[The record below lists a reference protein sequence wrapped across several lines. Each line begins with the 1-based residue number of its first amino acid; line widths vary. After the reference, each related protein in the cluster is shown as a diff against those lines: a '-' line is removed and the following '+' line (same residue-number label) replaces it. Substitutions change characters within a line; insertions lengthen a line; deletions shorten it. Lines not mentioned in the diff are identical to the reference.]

1 MTGPGDPPEGLPEG
15 SPGSGD
21 DEYRSVVF
29 DESFVRAARIQ
40 EYSARERL
48 DGSTRAVRTRRFWA
62 RGGATRQ
69 ALVLVALIAVAFGTA
84 VYLGIR
90 NPYEQAPEPVA
101 QPLRITLVPLA
112 PTGAVPAV
120 DRARPF
126 AGNVAAG
133 YRIGRDGLTLPGAFS
148 TPHFGESQVTQAL
161 TLAQE
166 YLRASALDP
175 ATLTGGD
182 VNTVRL
188 MLDPGQRVQFDRSLT
203 APADDGRHAAT
214 GWLVRL
220 DPARIALADGH
231 VRVEG
236 TMAVMEAADDAL
248 EVLTDHTMVYAVRA
262 AGPGNGEPSL
272 FTVRRALRIR
282 FDRQD
287 LRDEHVELLQADI
300 EAGPLSCGSEP
311 AADFEPLLAGE
322 KAQAQSGVDP
332 YDHRHQITSVCG
344 VLAPGSLAGPGVTPR
359 QGSPAARPSE
369 SSGTPGSL
377 APPSR

>member
-1 MTGPGDPPEGLPEG
+1 MTGPGDPPEGIPEG

-48 DGSTRAVRTRRFWA
+48 DGSARAVRTRRFWS

-69 ALVLVALIAVAFGTA
+69 ALVLVVLIAVAFGTA
-84 VYLGIR
+84 IYLGVR
-90 NPYEQAPEPVA
+90 NPYAQAPEPVA

-112 PTGAVPAV
+112 PTGAVPAA
-120 DRARPF
+120 DRTEPF
-126 AGNVAAG
+126 AGTAAEG
-133 YRIGRDGLTLPGAFS
+133 YRIGSDGFTLPASFS

-161 TLAQE
+161 TLAKE
-166 YLRASALDP
+166 YLWASAVNP
-175 ATLTGGD
+175 AALTGGD
-182 VNTVRL
+182 VRTVRG

-220 DPARIALADGH
+220 DPSRIDLADKQ
-231 VRVEG
+231 VRVAG
-236 TMAVMEAADDAL
+236 TMAVMETADDAL

-262 AGPGNGEPSL
+262 DTGSREPSL

-287 LRDEHVELLQADI
+287 LRDSHVELLQADV

-311 AADFEPLLAGE
+311 AKRFEPLLAGE
-322 KAQAQSGVDP
+322 RAQAQAGVDP
-332 YDHRHQITSVCG
+332 YDHRHHITSVCG
-344 VLAPGSLAGPGVTPR
+344 VLAPGSLAGPGVSPQ

-369 SSGTPGSL
+369 SPETPANP

>member
-1 MTGPGDPPEGLPEG
+1 MTGPGDPPEGIPEG

-69 ALVLVALIAVAFGTA
+69 ALVLVVLIAVAFGTA
-84 VYLGIR
+84 IYLGIR

-112 PTGAVPAV
+112 PAGAVPAA

-126 AGNVAAG
+126 AGSAAAG
-133 YRIGRDGLTLPGAFS
+133 YRTGSEGFTLPAPFS

-161 TLAQE
+161 TLAKE
-166 YLRASALDP
+166 YLWASAVDP
-175 ATLTGGD
+175 AALTGGE
-182 VNTVRL
+182 VRTVRE

-220 DPARIALADGH
+220 DPARIALADEQ
-231 VRVEG
+231 VRVAG
-236 TMAVMEAADDAL
+236 TMAVMETADDAL

-262 AGPGNGEPSL
+262 AVGNGEPSL

-287 LRDEHVELLQADI
+287 LRDQHVELLQADV
-300 EAGPLSCGSEP
+300 EAGPLSCGSGP
-311 AADFEPLLAGE
+311 AERFEPLLAGE
-322 KAQAQSGVDP
+322 KAAAQAGVDP

-344 VLAPGSLAGPGVTPR
+344 ALAPGSLAGPGVTAR

-369 SSGTPGSL
+369 SSAAPGSPVPL
-377 APPSR
+377 RR

>member
-1 MTGPGDPPEGLPEG
+1 M
-15 SPGSGD
+15 
-21 DEYRSVVF
+21 F

-90 NPYEQAPEPVA
+90 NPYEQGPEPVA
-101 QPLRITLVPLA
+101 EPLRITLVPLA
-112 PTGAVPAV
+112 PAGVVPPT
-120 DRARPF
+120 DRTRPF
-126 AGNVAAG
+126 DGHAAAG
-133 YRIGRDGLTLPGAFS
+133 YQIGSKGFTLPAPFG

-161 TLAQE
+161 TLAKD
-166 YLRASALDP
+166 YLWASAVDP
-175 ATLTGGD
+175 TALTGGN
-182 VNTVRL
+182 VSKVRDL
-188 MLDPGQRVQFDRSLT
+188 LDPGQRVQFDRSLS

-220 DPARIALADGH
+220 DPARIALASDQ
-231 VRVEG
+231 VRVDG
-236 TMAVMEAADDAL
+236 TMAVMETADDAL

-262 AGPGNGEPSL
+262 AASASGEPSL
-272 FTVRRALRIR
+272 FTVRRALRLR

-287 LRDEHVELLQADI
+287 LRDMHVQVLQADV

-311 AADFEPLLAGE
+311 AKRFEPLLAGE
-322 KAQAQSGVDP
+322 KASAQAGVDP

-359 QGSPAARPSE
+359 TGPAARPSG
-369 SSGTPGSL
+369 SSAAPGSP
-377 APPSR
+377 APSR